1 MPDLETEPYF
11 VMQRSMQKSKVEKQ
25 VNGST
30 QRDMR
35 GLLLKMEIEGQRS
48 IGFSVPASESM
59 SFL

>member
-1 MPDLETEPYF
+1 MSEIVQFADELPVVSSVVS
-11 VMQRSMQKSKVEKQ
+11 VMQTS
-25 VNGST
+25 GST